1 LYQKSKIAFFDL
13 DGTLTEKAENTGI
26 KLEKVLY
33 EENILNEEYW
43 KLTLEVIEKYR
54 RNKISYNELVQ
65 DLSQIYANGLK
76 GVPISQ
82 VKNVLPEVI
91 KSIKFREEVPEV
103 LQWFKE
109 NKFRIILISASP
121 NEIVS
126 FIASKLGFHE
136 SYGLQVE
143 IKDGK
148 YTGKLLEPVTI
159 DYKRNIII
167 NRLKQSRCCFSV
179 GIGDT
184 LEDMEAYRCLNMR
197 FLIDDNHV
205 NHKGFNDPKIL
216 LVKDLREII
225 TLIFYFDLKTFKQ
238 ALIQKVA

>member
-1 LYQKSKIAFFDL
+1 
-13 DGTLTEKAENTGI
+13 
-26 KLEKVLY
+26 
-33 EENILNEEYW
+33 
-43 KLTLEVIEKYR
+43 
-54 RNKISYNELVQ
+54 
-65 DLSQIYANGLK
+65 LK
-76 GVPISQ
+76 GVPISH

-91 KSIKFREEVPEV
+91 KSVKFREEVPEV
-103 LQWFKE
+103 LRWFKE
-109 NKFRIILISASP
+109 NEFRIVLISASP

-126 FIASKLGFHE
+126 FIASEFGFHE

-184 LEDMEAYRCLNMR
+184 LEDMEAYKRLNMR
-197 FLIDDNHV
+197 FLIDGNCV

-225 TLIFYFDLKTFKQ
+225 TLIFYFDLKAFKQ